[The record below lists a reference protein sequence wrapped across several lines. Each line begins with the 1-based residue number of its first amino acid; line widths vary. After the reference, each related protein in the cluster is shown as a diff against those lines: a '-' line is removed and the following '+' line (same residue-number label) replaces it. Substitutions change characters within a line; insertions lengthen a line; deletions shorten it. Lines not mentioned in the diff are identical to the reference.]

1 MLSITLEF
9 MQTECMYLLLA
20 LPLVLVNDQVRD
32 CTKQNTKDD
41 DDVNDDNIWT
51 YHDLQFQIHPV
62 NL

>member
-9 MQTECMYLLLA
+9 MQTECMYSLLA
-20 LPLVLVNDQVRD
+20 LPLVLVNDQVRN
-32 CTKQNTKDD
+32 CTKHNTKDD
-41 DDVNDDNIWT
+41 DDVNDNNIWT